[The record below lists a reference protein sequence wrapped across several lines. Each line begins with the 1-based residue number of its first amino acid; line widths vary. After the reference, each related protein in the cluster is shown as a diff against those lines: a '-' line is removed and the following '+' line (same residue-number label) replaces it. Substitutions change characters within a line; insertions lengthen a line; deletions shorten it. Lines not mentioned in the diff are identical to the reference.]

1 MVCIY
6 RAPMKSAHQFRANP
20 MPLQTVFKIPQYTLY
35 SEILKTVVRTYFPAQ
50 ESSFGECL
58 PTNSSQTKRNVRR
71 ILGSGYGRPQNAT
84 GHKEKN

>member
-6 RAPMKSAHQFRANP
+6 RAPVKFAYQFWANHL
-20 MPLQTVFKIPQYTLY
+20 PLQTVFKIPQYTLY
-35 SEILKTVVRTYFPAQ
+35 SEILKTVVRTYFPAR
-50 ESSFGECL
+50 ESSFGECP